1 MNIDGLL
8 KQLKT
13 ETDRDESQEISV
25 PLGSYFDVLAFIEKK
40 SVLDGRIKVENS
52 ILVEEMINQI
62 ALYTAFLKKKIER
75 LNEIQTQLHEETEQV
90 SVTVDKLDDGK
101 TEQVSMTVD
110 SVSSEETEHV
120 QVSVP
125 FGNYKLDDG
134 KTGQTPMTMDTVS

>member
-1 MNIDGLL
+1 
-8 KQLKT
+8 
-13 ETDRDESQEISV
+13 
-25 PLGSYFDVLAFIEKK
+25 
-40 SVLDGRIKVENS
+40 
-52 ILVEEMINQI
+52 MINQI

-75 LNEIQTQLHEETEQV
+75 LNKIQTQLHEETEQV
-90 SVTVDKLDDGK
+90 SVTVGKLDDGK

-110 SVSSEETEHV
+110 SVSNDDESEETE